1 MMKGSA
7 LIRVAGISLTIALL
21 LVLGISSG
29 VVGLVK
35 APDAEENRRADII
48 TIDTM
53 KSFGRLERPPVVFLH
68 ELHADAV
75 EKQNKDCRACHLS
88 DQNRRSLKFKRLNDS
103 TKEAVKDIYHVECV
117 GCHRETRAANQKS
130 GPVTCG
136 GCHDKEKSVKS
147 KWREIGMDKS
157 LHFRHSKAQNNKCE
171 TCHHEY
177 NAQTKQLVYA
187 KGKEGTCRY
196 CHGPETIENRISMRL
211 ASHQAC
217 IDCHQKQIMEN
228 KSAGPTKCGGCHDPG
243 EQALIEVVKNV
254 PRMERNQPDIVFVK
268 RQKAQWK
275 SSNPETDVPANL
287 VPFDH
292 KAHEQYNNT
301 CRVCHHADLNA
312 CVQCHTKQ
320 GIKEGKQVRLEQ
332 AMHQIGSDQSCVGCH
347 LQNQQKAECAG
358 CHAAIGTKKTADNA
372 TCRVC
377 HMQATSAEG
386 ESGMAL
392 NPDDPN
398 QAARLL
404 ESRKPAESSFSDKDI
419 PETVVIKTIMGQ
431 YGPVEMPHR
440 KVYRKLAGSAGENKI
455 ARYFHQSEETLCQ
468 GCHHHSPLAKKPAAC
483 SSCHGEAFDERNPGK
498 PGLMA
503 AYHLQCMEC
512 HQVMELAKPVSTDCI
527 ACHKKK

>member
-1 MMKGSA
+1 MMKGNGLFRGS
-7 LIRVAGISLTIALL
+7 GISLTIVLL

-75 EKQNKDCRACHLS
+75 EKQNKDCRTCHLL
-88 DQNRRSLKFKRLNDS
+88 DENRQSLKFKRLKDT
-103 TKEAVKDIYHVECV
+103 TKEAVKDIYHNECV
-117 GCHRETRAANQKS
+117 SCHRETRAANQKS

-136 GCHDKEKSVKS
+136 GCHSKEISVLS
-147 KWREIGMDKS
+147 NWRPIGMDKS
-157 LHFRHSKAQNNKCE
+157 LHFRHSKAQNDKCE
-171 TCHHEY
+171 QCHHEY
-177 NAQTKQLVYA
+177 NEQTKQLVYA

-196 CHGPETIENRISMRL
+196 CHGQKTEENRVSMRL

-217 IDCHQKQIMEN
+217 IDCHQQQIMKN
-228 KSAGPTKCGGCHDPG
+228 KSAGPIKCSGCHDPN

-254 PRMERNQPDIVFVK
+254 PRMKRNQPDVVFVK
-268 RQKAQWK
+268 RQKAEWK
-275 SSNPETDVPANL
+275 SNNPQTESPANL

-292 KAHEQYNNT
+292 KAHEQYNDT

-320 GIKEGKQVRLEQ
+320 GIKEGRQIRLEQ
-332 AMHQIGSDQSCVGCH
+332 AMHQIGSDHSCIGCH
-347 LQNQQKAECAG
+347 TKSQERSECAG
-358 CHAAIGTKKTADNA
+358 CHAAIGSKKIADNA

-377 HMQATSAEG
+377 HMQPPSEG
-386 ESGMAL
+386 ESGMVL
-392 NPDDPN
+392 NPDDQN
-398 QAARLL
+398 QAAMLL
-404 ESRKPAESSFSDKDI
+404 DSRNPADRRFSDEDI
-419 PETVVIKTIMGQ
+419 PEKVVIKAIMDQ

-440 KVYRKLAGSAGENKI
+440 KIYQKLAAGIKEDGI
-455 ARYFHQSEETLCQ
+455 ARYFHKSEETLCQ
-468 GCHHHSPLAKKPAAC
+468 GCHHYSPITKKPAAC

-503 AYHLQCMEC
+503 AYHLQCMDC
-512 HQVMELAKPVSTDCI
+512 HQVMELEKPVSTDCI